1 MKAEKRPPFNLT
13 KFLRLILLYLL
24 AAGGAVVMV
33 FPFLWMVS
41 NAFKE
46 HVFVIEYPPQ
56 LIPTNPSIGNFV
68 RAWTSNNF
76 QLYFTNSAIVALT
89 STFFTVLFSAMMAY
103 AFARFKFPG
112 REVLF
117 FAILLVLMVP
127 DMITIIPKFVLIKT
141 LGLRNSLWGLILVY
155 IAGSTSLN
163 TFLLRGFFEQLPH
176 ELEEA
181 MLIDGAGYFTIFLR
195 MILPLSAPALATVT
209 IFSFLGHWD
218 EFTWAL
224 TIIDD
229 PLKRT
234 LPIAIYSFQGQH
246 GTEWGLVFAAMIIA
260 LIPVLIIFISL
271 QRYFVSGITAGAVKG

>member
-1 MKAEKRPPFNLT
+1 MKANKKSLKTT
-13 KFLRLILLYLL
+13 KLLPIALLYLI
-24 AAGGAVVMV
+24 AAGCAVVMV

-46 HVFVIEYPPQ
+46 NVFVIEYPPQ
-56 LIPTNPSIGNFV
+56 LIPADPSVGNFL
-68 RAWTSNNF
+68 RAWSSNNF
-76 QLYFTNSAIVALT
+76 QIYFTNSAIVALT
-89 STFFTVLFSAMMAY
+89 STLFTVLFSAMMAY
-103 AFARFKFPG
+103 AFARFQFPG
-112 REVLF
+112 RELLF
-117 FAILLVLMVP
+117 FTILLVLMVP
-127 DMITIIPKFVLIKT
+127 DMITIIPKFLLIKT
-141 LGLRNSLWGLILVY
+141 LSLRNSLWGLILVY
-155 IAGSTSLN
+155 IAGSTSLT
-163 TFLLRGFFEQLPH
+163 TFLLRGFFEQLPR

-181 MLIDGAGYFTIFLR
+181 MLIDGAGYLTIFLR
-195 MILPLSAPALATVT
+195 MILPLSAPAIATVT

-260 LIPVLIIFISL
+260 LIPVLIIFITL

>member
-1 MKAEKRPPFNLT
+1 MKKSQRPLNRSRV
-13 KFLRLILLYLL
+13 LRLLLLYLL
-24 AAGGAVVMV
+24 AVAGAAVMV

-56 LIPTNPSIGNFV
+56 LIPTHPSVGNFV

-103 AFARFKFPG
+103 AFARFQFPG
-112 REVLF
+112 REALF
-117 FAILLVLMVP
+117 FTILLVLMVP
-127 DMITIIPKFVLIKT
+127 DMITIIPKFLLIKT

-181 MLIDGAGYFTIFLR
+181 MLIDGAGYLTIFLR

-260 LIPVLIIFISL
+260 LIPVLIIFIAL